1 MVVAGERERERSR
14 RKEKQTDLL
23 VMGGEGGFLISFLS
37 QFSQLR
43 LLFFFERE
51 RKKERD
57 MWVILFF
64 ISFLVAAVA
73 FLYSTYEAPPI
84 VSLYTSS
91 ATGCQKEEKLAN
103 KKIGN
108 AVLF

>member
-43 LLFFFERE
+43 LLFFFLREKE
-51 RKKERD
+51 RKKE
-57 MWVILFF
+57 ICGSSFS
-64 ISFLVAAVA
+64 SFLSWLLLLPFCTVHTKLLPLFHYILPQQLAA
-73 FLYSTYEAPPI
+73 
-84 VSLYTSS
+84 
-91 ATGCQKEEKLAN
+91 
-103 KKIGN
+103 KKKKN
-108 AVLF
+108 